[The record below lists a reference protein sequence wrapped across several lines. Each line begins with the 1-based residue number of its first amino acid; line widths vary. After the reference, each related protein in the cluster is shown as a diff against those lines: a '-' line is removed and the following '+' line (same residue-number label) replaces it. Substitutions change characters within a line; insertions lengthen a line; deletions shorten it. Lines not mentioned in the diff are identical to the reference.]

1 MVAKLDKIK
10 KVDNMNKEECCPKFD
25 PKPWDG
31 RILEWK
37 NKKFIK
43 DKVFTIFYISINFG
57 SVMGRLDEKVRKAG
71 ATIQDGL
78 GISDHTSKWNMDIYL
93 AADKEIPDAENIT
106 LSGKFLSKVYE
117 GPFKDTG
124 KWCKDF
130 GDYAKSK
137 KTKYKKMVYVVHYLS
152 KMC

>member
-93 AADKEIPDAENIT
+93 AVDKESPDAENIT